1 LVVNVV
7 GDVGKEA
14 GFQTGDI
21 LLSLN
26 GQITG
31 SVEQFNEVVS
41 GLPMD
46 QVIPALVERNERKFF
61 LTVAMPNM
69 PE

>member
-1 LVVNVV
+1 MN
-7 GDVGKEA
+7 
-14 GFQTGDI
+14 
-21 LLSLN
+21 
-26 GQITG
+26 
-31 SVEQFNEVVS
+31 
-41 GLPMD
+41 